1 MIRIAT
7 CFTIVCFALAT
18 LKLAHAEDQHA
29 PIGDAINDVP
39 IVDTHMH
46 YKERAWEPYPV
57 KTVIELME
65 QNGVSLALV
74 SSTPDEG
81 TIRLWEYAPDRII
94 PELRPYH
101 GDAGSSNW
109 TKSDG
114 MLDYLKQRLDRYPH
128 EGIGEFHIHQLD
140 MKDRPFLTAVA
151 EMAKSQD
158 LPLHIHSGAEPVR
171 FFFAIE
177 PELTIIW
184 AHAGMSEPAAIVGQ
198 MLDDYKNLYA
208 DTSYRENDILSDGR
222 TIDPAWRSV
231 ILKHSDRLMI
241 GTDTW
246 TNSQWEDYDGLI
258 ATNRLWLSQF
268 PREIAEKIAHKNALK
283 LFKRDRP

>member
-1 MIRIAT
+1 MIRFAT
-7 CFTIVCFALAT
+7 GFTIVCFTLAS
-18 LKLAHAEDQHA
+18 LELARADDQNT
-29 PIGDAINDVP
+29 PIGDAIRDVP

-46 YKERAWEPYPV
+46 YKERAWAPYPV
-57 KTVIELME
+57 ETVIELMDK
-65 QNGVSLALV
+65 NGVSLALV

-114 MLDYLKQRLDRYPH
+114 MLDYLKQRLDKYPH

-140 MKDRPFLTAVA
+140 MNDRPLLSAVA
-151 EMAKSQD
+151 KMAKSQG
-158 LPLHIHSGAEPVR
+158 LPLHIHSGAEPIR
-171 FFFAIE
+171 FFFEIE

-231 ILKHSDRLMI
+231 IVRHSDRLMI

-258 ATNRLWLSQF
+258 ATNRLWLSKF
-268 PREIAEKIAHKNALK
+268 PREVAEKIAHKNAVQ

>member
-1 MIRIAT
+1 MTRIAIG
-7 CFTIVCFALAT
+7 FTLVCFAFAS

-29 PIGDAINDVP
+29 PIGDAINNVP

-57 KTVIELME
+57 KTVIELMDK
-65 QNGVSLALV
+65 NGVSLALV
-74 SSTPDEG
+74 SSTPDDG

-114 MLDYLKQRLDRYPH
+114 MLDYLKQRLDKYPH

-140 MKDRPFLTAVA
+140 MDDRPFLTAVA
-151 EMAKSQD
+151 KMAKTQD

-171 FFFAIE
+171 FFFDIE

-184 AHAGMSEPAAIVGQ
+184 AHAGMSEPASIVGQ

-268 PREIAEKIAHKNALK
+268 SREIAEKIAHKNALK
-283 LFKRDRP
+283 LFKREHP